1 MINFIILF
9 IMNLNDIIYNKRI
22 KLNYK
27 KNKKIKKQIKKKKCV
42 VTN

>member
-9 IMNLNDIIYNKRI
+9 IMNLKDLIYNKRI

-27 KNKKIKKQIKKKKCV
+27 KNKKIKKQIKKK
-42 VTN
+42 NAS

>member
-1 MINFIILF
+1 MINFIIIF

-27 KNKKIKKQIKKKKCV
+27 KNKKIKKINK
-42 VTN
+42 NAS